1 MFNKIKNTKWFIP
14 VLAFLAVLLAVG
26 VVFAATWNSV
36 NLKGTGTVTV
46 TTNPPP
52 LPTQLSFTTGLNS
65 DTILLSGTLSSG
77 FTIINNGVAGTT
89 HTLTLAS
96 PSANTPVTTG
106 SYAFTL
112 AASPTE
118 QTTLTTYFANKADWT
133 TDMETQIVK
142 EINGTSPF
150 FYLKYDG
157 TNFSLVDA
165 FKQYLGSSYTPY
177 PLTVDDDYPVGTYA
191 YTGTINAVNGTS
203 QTVTVTLIVTEPTA
217 WSISGTGLITGTSPT
232 VTLAFSSVSVAV
244 GGTISTTATLNV
256 TDIGTTN
263 IAGWTLGSVNYP
275 SNLTI
280 GTGQGLTV
288 SPTTVAGNGGTAT
301 LTFTLTGTAPANA
314 ASIDLSG
321 VSCTLTPVG
330 P

>member
-1 MFNKIKNTKWFIP
+1 M
-14 VLAFLAVLLAVG
+14 VLLVTG
-26 VVFAATWNSV
+26 IVFAATWNSA

-65 DTILLSGTLSSG
+65 DTILLSGSLSSG
-77 FTIINNGVAGTT
+77 FTIINNGVAETT

-112 AASPTE
+112 AAPSAQKTV
-118 QTTLTTYFANKADWT
+118 LTAYFNAKAGWT
-133 TDMETQIVK
+133 SDMETQIDK

-165 FKQYLGSSYTPY
+165 FKQYLGATYAPY
-177 PLTVDDDYPVGTYA
+177 PLTVDDDYPVGTYS
-191 YTGTINAVNGTS
+191 YTGTINAVDGTS

-244 GGTISTTATLNV
+244 GGTVSTTATLNV
-256 TDIGTTN
+256 VDIGTTN

-301 LTFTLTGTAPANA
+301 LTFTLTGTAPSNA
-314 ASIDLSG
+314 TTIDLSG
-321 VSCTLTPVG
+321 VTCTLTPVG

>member
-1 MFNKIKNTKWFIP
+1 MKKFSQSKWFIP

-26 VVFAATWNSV
+26 VVFAATWNSA
-36 NLKGTGTVTV
+36 NLKGSGTITV
-46 TTNPPP
+46 TTNPV
-52 LPTQLSFTTGLNS
+52 QLSFTTGLNS
-65 DTILLSGTLSSG
+65 DGNPLSGTLSSG

-118 QTTLTTYFANKADWT
+118 QTTLTTYFANKAGWT
-133 TDMETQIVK
+133 ADMKTQIVK

-165 FKQYLGSSYTPY
+165 FKQYLGSSYAPY

-288 SPTTVAGNGGTAT
+288 SQTPVIAGGGLAT

-321 VSCTLTPVG
+321 VTCTLTPVG
-330 P
+330 S

>member
-1 MFNKIKNTKWFIP
+1 M
-14 VLAFLAVLLAVG
+14 LLVTG
-26 VVFAATWNSV
+26 IVFAATWNSA

-112 AASPTE
+112 AASSTE
-118 QTTLTTYFANKADWT
+118 QTTLTTYFANKAGWT
-133 TDMETQIVK
+133 ADMETQIVK

-177 PLTVDDDYPVGTYA
+177 QLTVDDDYPVGTYA

-301 LTFTLTGTAPANA
+301 LTFTLTGTVGST
-314 ASIDLSG
+314 SIDLSG
-321 VSCTLTPVG
+321 VTCTLTPVG

>member
-1 MFNKIKNTKWFIP
+1 M
-14 VLAFLAVLLAVG
+14 LLVTG
-26 VVFAATWNSV
+26 IVFAATWNSV

-52 LPTQLSFTTGLNS
+52 LPTQLSFTAGLNS
-65 DTILLSGTLSSG
+65 DTILLSGSLSSG

-112 AASPTE
+112 AASASQKTA
-118 QTTLTTYFANKADWT
+118 LIAYFATKSDWSAD
-133 TDMETQIVK
+133 MKTQIDA
-142 EINGTSPF
+142 EINGTVPF